1 MKDKKDTA
9 LYFIC
14 FKIRVYHVVMS
25 FKDAW
30 RHNIYNS
37 QLIDYTFT
45 FLHISLKVG
54 DTFLA
59 CTFVDLHVHWLID
72 LFSFFS
78 QKNNKQKMSP
88 IILALVPF
96 EYII

>member
-1 MKDKKDTA
+1 MLSYLLKMLGD
-9 LYFIC
+9 I
-14 FKIRVYHVVMS
+14 ISIISH
-25 FKDAW
+25 
-30 RHNIYNS
+30 NS

-45 FLHISLKVG
+45 YLHISLKVG

>member
-1 MKDKKDTA
+1 M
-9 LYFIC
+9 FIMLSC
-14 FKIRVYHVVMS
+14 LLKMLGDIISMISH
-25 FKDAW
+25 
-30 RHNIYNS
+30 NS

-54 DTFLA
+54 ESFLA
-59 CTFVDLHVHWLID
+59 CTFVDWLID

>member
-1 MKDKKDTA
+1 MLSYLLKMLGD
-9 LYFIC
+9 I
-14 FKIRVYHVVMS
+14 ISIISH
-25 FKDAW
+25 
-30 RHNIYNS
+30 NS
-37 QLIDYTFT
+37 QLTDYTFT

>member
-1 MKDKKDTA
+1 MLSCLLKMLGD
-9 LYFIC
+9 I
-14 FKIRVYHVVMS
+14 ISIIYH
-25 FKDAW
+25 
-30 RHNIYNS
+30 NS
-37 QLIDYTFT
+37 QLFDYTFT
-45 FLHISLKVG
+45 FPHIFLKVG

-72 LFSFFS
+72 LFCFFS
-78 QKNNKQKMSP
+78 QKNNEQKMSP